1 LTFFLS
7 FLHVWCLTFALD
19 GMVENVRCGGERRGG
34 EKEGQGREEEK
45 KPLDVCLDYTS
56 TGNAVARL
64 SWIRG

>member
-1 LTFFLS
+1 
-7 FLHVWCLTFALD
+7 
-19 GMVENVRCGGERRGG
+19 VRCGGERRGG